1 MNWTNFAA
9 AACLTLVST
18 TACAQTPT
26 APAWQEGV
34 LEAAADLLEPNY
46 IYEDRALA
54 LAAFLREDPS
64 RYTHIADRDAFAR
77 AVSNDLYEM
86 VQDAHLR
93 VLHDPEVAAENPS
106 EQPRRRSACATG
118 AVEHEILADNVGYM
132 QVPSFMGDES
142 YVAGIDTAFAALA
155 GTDALILDLRNNC
168 GGGPHIVRHLS
179 TYLFSD
185 LTHLT
190 ATEMRG
196 QPVRDRWTYEDVP
209 GERYLDRPVL
219 VLTNGRTFSAA
230 ESFTFGVKV
239 TGRVQTVGERTG
251 GGGHFGR
258 TQRLSSDF
266 TLFVPV
272 GRTFDPRTGE
282 GWEAEGIRP
291 DVPADS
297 ADALDAA
304 LAMLAAD

>member
-1 MNWTNFAA
+1 MNWTSFAA
-9 AACLTLVST
+9 AASLTLVST

-46 IYEDRALA
+46 IYEDRAQA
-54 LAAFLREDPS
+54 LAAFLREDPD
-64 RYTHIADRDAFAR
+64 RYAHIADRDAFAR
-77 AVSNDLYEM
+77 AVTADFHAM

-93 VLHDPEVAAENPS
+93 VLHDPEVVAETPS
-106 EQPRRRSACATG
+106 EQPRRRSACASG
-118 AVEHEILADNVGYM
+118 AVEHEILADNTGYM
-132 QVPSFMGDES
+132 RVPSFRGDDS

-179 TYLFSD
+179 TYLFAD

-190 ATEMRG
+190 NTEMRG
-196 QPVRDRWTYEDVP
+196 QPVRERWTYEDVP

-219 VLTNGRTFSAA
+219 VLTNGQTFSAA
-230 ESFTFGVKV
+230 ESFTFGLKV
-239 TGRVQTVGERTG
+239 TDRVLTVGERTG
-251 GGGHFGR
+251 GGGHFGGIE
-258 TQRLSSDF
+258 RLSPDF

-272 GRTFDPRTGE
+272 GRTFDPRTGD
-282 GWEAEGIRP
+282 GWEAEGIEP
-291 DVPADS
+291 DLPADS

-304 LAMLAAD
+304 LTWLAER